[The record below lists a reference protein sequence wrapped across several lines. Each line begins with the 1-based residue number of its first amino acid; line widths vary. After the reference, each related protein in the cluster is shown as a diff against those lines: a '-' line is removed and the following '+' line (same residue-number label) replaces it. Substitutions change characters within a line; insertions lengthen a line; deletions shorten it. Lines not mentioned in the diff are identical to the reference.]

1 VPIVLADLVP
11 LVVFGVALALT
22 IMCIALTKAFF
33 GVTGSV
39 LGKLPIVGGW
49 IDATGHHIEQRI
61 TNVLGAVALK
71 LEAGI
76 GATWHMSARLV
87 DWIGR
92 EINRHAGLLSLISSL
107 LTPFGVISGLTSD
120 VRRARHLIGALLHR
134 LEGIGHDLGRRI
146 GHVER
151 GIGEDVLP
159 RIRGLEREVSRDV
172 ARERARARAAER
184 TADREITNLWKWARR
199 HTLQAGTLAF
209 SGAVA
214 FALARLG
221 AGWVRCSNWR
231 RIGRQVCATDPSLID
246 DLLGD
251 LLVLAGIFSVVE
263 FARDAQALEGEAMD
277 ALRLVIREFP
287 GH

>member
-1 VPIVLADLVP
+1 V
-11 LVVFGVALALT
+11 
-22 IMCIALTKAFF
+22 
-33 GVTGSV
+33 
-39 LGKLPIVGGW
+39 
-49 IDATGHHIEQRI
+49 
-61 TNVLGAVALK
+61 N
-71 LEAGI
+71 
-76 GATWHMSARLV
+76 
-87 DWIGR
+87 WIGR
-92 EINRHAGLLSLISSL
+92 EINRHAGLLALIASL
-107 LTPFGVISGLTSD
+107 LSPLDAISGLA
-120 VRRARHLIGALLHR
+120 RAIGQARHLLHSLVHR
-134 LEGIGHDLGRRI
+134 LEGIGHDLGKRI

-159 RIRGLEREVSRDV
+159 RIRGLEREVSRET

-184 TADREITNLWKWARR
+184 TAQREITSLWKWARH

-209 SGAVA
+209 AGAVA

-263 FARDAQALEGEAMD
+263 FVRDAQAIEGEALD